1 MFFGNSSI
9 QFDFTERYSL
19 RQILFEGRPLLA
31 SRSGNELFVLS
42 FVDCEGNPSRL
53 SSADFLTV
61 QAFSGKEVL
70 RVIFS
75 GHNAMPGLKAV
86 VAVRLQDGEPLA
98 HWHIALENISEKFIL
113 EWIDFP
119 GISVPYDLHE
129 RGGNG
134 KIFWPGEEGVVF
146 DELQTREN
154 SEYFKGR
161 VLSYPLNGIS
171 GLLSRNLPHA
181 IYGTLER

>member
-1 MFFGNSSI
+1 
-9 QFDFTERYSL
+9 
-19 RQILFEGRPLLA
+19 
-31 SRSGNELFVLS
+31 
-42 FVDCEGNPSRL
+42 
-53 SSADFLTV
+53 
-61 QAFSGKEVL
+61 
-70 RVIFS
+70 
-75 GHNAMPGLKAV
+75 MPGLKAV

-98 HWHIALENISEKFIL
+98 HWHIALENISEQFIL

-134 KIFWPGEEGVVF
+134 KIFWPGAEGVVF

-154 SEYFKGR
+154 SEYFKGQGSL
-161 VLSYPLNGIS
+161 LSVERHQR
-171 GLLSRNLPHA
+171 LLSRNLPHA